1 MSETAFEFEEQLT
14 VEWLKKQ
21 YASGRLTPRDV
32 AAEIVRRAEADRD
45 MNIWISPP
53 TLAAIEPY
61 LARLDEL
68 DPKQAPLW
76 GIPFAVKDNIDVAN
90 VPTTAGCPD
99 YAYVPSAHAT
109 VVRRLIESG
118 AIPVGKTNLD
128 QFATGLVGMRSPYGE
143 ARNALRPELISGGS
157 SSGSAVA
164 VARGQAAFALGTDT
178 AGSGRVPA
186 ALNGLVGWKPSVGAW
201 PVAGMVPACESL
213 DCITVFAHR
222 LDEADLVDRTARGL
236 APEDPWSKDIP
247 RRTGS
252 ARSLPAKVYLPSEQ
266 PAFYGP
272 FAEGYR
278 LAWERA
284 KAQLERLG
292 IAVEYVNM
300 ALFEEA
306 AALLYEGPWVA
317 ERWAALGEFVET
329 HPGSAFPVTERIL
342 RTGADPAHH
351 AAGLFK
357 AQHRLQGLKRQAQQ
371 LLEGG
376 ALVMPTAGGTW
387 TREEARQDPIA
398 SNRAMGLYTNHCN
411 LLDLCA
417 IAVPAGLAGEKLP
430 FGITLFALSGQ
441 EDLLVGLAERYGLAQ
456 GQAKPEFKPEMETET
471 ETPTE
476 PKAEPNPVP
485 NPEPKPTPQA
495 ESNPEPKAEPK
506 PTPKAEP
513 NPVPNPEPNSEPATL
528 VAVCGLHMRGFP
540 LEAQMNAHGAT
551 FIREAHTAAKYK
563 LVRLHT
569 QPAKPGLL
577 KQTVGGVAIAL
588 ELWAMPLAR
597 FGSFATAIPAPLGIG
612 KVELA
617 DGTEVPGFICEG
629 WAEREAE
636 DITAFGGWRAA
647 MATPATVE

>member
-1 MSETAFEFEEQLT
+1 MSDTAFEFADRLT
-14 VEWLKKQ
+14 VDWLKTQ
-21 YASGRLTPRDV
+21 YASGRLTPREAV
-32 AAEIVRRAEADRD
+32 LEIVRRAEADRD

-61 LARLDEL
+61 LARLGDL
-68 DPKQAPLW
+68 DPKEAPLW
-76 GIPFAVKDNIDVAN
+76 GIPFAVKDNIDVAH
-90 VPTTAGCPD
+90 VPTTSGCAD

-109 VVRRLIESG
+109 VVRRLVEAG

-143 ARNALRPELISGGS
+143 AHNALRPELISGGS

-201 PVAGMVPACESL
+201 PADGMVPACESL

-222 LDEADLVDRTARGL
+222 LDDADLVDRTVRGL
-236 APEDPWSKDIP
+236 APDDPWSKDIP
-247 RRTGS
+247 RRQGS
-252 ARSLPAKVYLPSEQ
+252 ERSLPARVYLPSEP

-284 KAQLERLG
+284 KARLEQQG
-292 IAVEYVNM
+292 VAVEYANM

-317 ERWAALGEFVET
+317 ERWAALGEFVAS
-329 HPGSAFPVTERIL
+329 HPGSVFPVTERIL

-351 AAGLFK
+351 AADLFK
-357 AQHRLQGLKRQAQQ
+357 AQHRLQALKRQARQ
-371 LLEGG
+371 LLADG
-376 ALVMPTAGGTW
+376 ALVLPTAGGTW
-387 TREEARQDPIA
+387 TRDEARQEPIA
-398 SNRAMGLYTNHCN
+398 TNRAMGLYTNHCN

-417 IAVPAGLAGEKLP
+417 VAVPAGLAGERLP

-441 EDLLVGLAERYGLAQ
+441 EDLLVGLAELYGESRSHAEAQTAPELQSETRREPTLASATQ
-456 GQAKPEFKPEMETET
+456 PISR
-471 ETPTE
+471 
-476 PKAEPNPVP
+476 PN
-485 NPEPKPTPQA
+485 A
-495 ESNPEPKAEPK
+495 ES
-506 PTPKAEP
+506 
-513 NPVPNPEPNSEPATL
+513 ATL
-528 VAVCGLHMRGFP
+528 VAVCGLHMRSFP
-540 LEAQMNAHGAT
+540 LEAQMKAHGAT

-563 LVRLHT
+563 LVRLPT

-577 KQTVGGVAIAL
+577 KQTAGGAAIAL
-588 ELWAMPLAR
+588 ELWEMPLAR
-597 FGSFATAIPAPLGIG
+597 FGSFAAAIPAPLGIG
-612 KVELA
+612 KVELS

-629 WAEREAE
+629 WAEREAA
-636 DITAFGGWRAA
+636 DITSFGGWRSA
-647 MATPATVE
+647 MLSEVSAD